1 MPELAYILNHWVTV
15 VWLALAGIY
24 VYYAV
29 IADLV
34 AMVRGSKRERDKR
47 PGP

>member
-1 MPELAYILNHWVTV
+1 MSELAYILNHSITV
-15 VWLALAGIY
+15 AWLALAGIY

-34 AMVRGSKRERDKR
+34 AMVRGGKKERE
-47 PGP
+47 